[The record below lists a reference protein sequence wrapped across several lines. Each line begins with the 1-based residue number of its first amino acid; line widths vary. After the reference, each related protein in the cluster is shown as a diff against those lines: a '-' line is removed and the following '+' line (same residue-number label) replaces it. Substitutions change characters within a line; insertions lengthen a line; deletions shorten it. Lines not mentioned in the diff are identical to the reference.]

1 VSLIADAL
9 KAAQLEKSQQLP
21 ARPKMSPE
29 QRGFF
34 AYSQK
39 SGQRRAGMPRG
50 VTYGLLGL
58 GALGLVAALVALL
71 VSTST
76 PATTASPDPTPSP
89 IAAPTVSE
97 PVLIPSTSQAADSE
111 TPFSQAAPPLT
122 RSDDSFSDNSP
133 QAASYPARSA
143 AVIVPR
149 QAPERAPA
157 EPLSDEEIV
166 IGSGPGAP
174 IAVRAVAPAPAPA
187 PTAAV
192 KRPAGTLR
200 ITMEGPVNRDPD
212 PLFQEALAA
221 QRRGDMSLARDL
233 YNRALARS
241 PNNAELHNNVGT
253 LYKAA
258 GELDRAE
265 QSYRRAIALSPRLAA
280 AWSNLGALLNARG
293 RTQEATAALQQAL
306 IIDPANA
313 ATKVNLAIQYQAAG
327 MHGDARLLLEEA
339 VRANPLAPEPHYA
352 LAGSLE
358 KLGDRQGAIRQ
369 YDLFLATAGPQL
381 APLQQQVRQHLVTL
395 RTQ

>member
-1 VSLIADAL
+1 MSLIADAL

-39 SGQRRAGMPRG
+39 SGQRRAGMPRA
-50 VTYGLLGL
+50 VTYGLIGL

-76 PATTASPDPTPSP
+76 PATTASAAPTPSP
-89 IAAPTVSE
+89 ISAPVVSA
-97 PVLIPSTSQAADSE
+97 PVLIPSTSQAADGV

-122 RSDDSFSDNSP
+122 QSDDSFSDNSP
-133 QAASYPARSA
+133 PASSYPGRSE

-149 QAPERAPA
+149 QAPDP
-157 EPLSDEEIV
+157 
-166 IGSGPGAP
+166 AP
-174 IAVRAVAPAPAPA
+174 IASVPEGEVVARPALDTPIGVKAVATTPE
-187 PTAAV
+187 AAV
-192 KRPAGTLR
+192 RRPAGTLR
-200 ITMEGPVNRDPD
+200 ITMESPVSRDPG

-221 QRRGDMSLARDL
+221 QRRGDVGLARDL
-233 YNRALARS
+233 YNRALARN

-253 LYKAA
+253 LYKAS

-293 RTQEATAALQQAL
+293 RTKEATAALQQAL

>member
-1 VSLIADAL
+1 
-9 KAAQLEKSQQLP
+9 
-21 ARPKMSPE
+21 
-29 QRGFF
+29 
-34 AYSQK
+34 
-39 SGQRRAGMPRG
+39 
-50 VTYGLLGL
+50 
-58 GALGLVAALVALL
+58 
-71 VSTST
+71 
-76 PATTASPDPTPSP
+76 
-89 IAAPTVSE
+89 
-97 PVLIPSTSQAADSE
+97 
-111 TPFSQAAPPLT
+111 
-122 RSDDSFSDNSP
+122 
-133 QAASYPARSA
+133 
-143 AVIVPR
+143 
-149 QAPERAPA
+149 
-157 EPLSDEEIV
+157 
-166 IGSGPGAP
+166 
-174 IAVRAVAPAPAPA
+174 
-187 PTAAV
+187 
-192 KRPAGTLR
+192 
-200 ITMEGPVNRDPD
+200 
-212 PLFQEALAA
+212 
-221 QRRGDMSLARDL
+221 MSLARDL

>member
-39 SGQRRAGMPRG
+39 SGQRRAGMPRA
-50 VTYGLLGL
+50 VTYGLIGL

-76 PATTASPDPTPSP
+76 PATTASTAPTPSP

-97 PVLIPSTSQAADSE
+97 PVFIPSTSQAADSE

-122 RSDDSFSDNSP
+122 QSDDSFSDNSP
-133 QAASYPARSA
+133 QASSYPARSA

-149 QAPERAPA
+149 QAPERAPV
-157 EPLSDEEIV
+157 ESLSDEQIV

-174 IAVRAVAPAPAPA
+174 IAVSAVAPPTA

-200 ITMEGPVNRDPD
+200 ITMEGPVNRDPG

-221 QRRGDMSLARDL
+221 QRRGDVGLARDL
-233 YNRALARS
+233 YNRALARN

-293 RTQEATAALQQAL
+293 RTKEATAAFQQAL
-306 IIDPANA
+306 VIDPANA

-327 MHGDARLLLEEA
+327 MHADARLLLEEA

-358 KLGDRQGAIRQ
+358 KLGDRQGAARQ
-369 YDLFLATAGPQL
+369 YDLFLATAGTQF
-381 APLQQQVRQHLVTL
+381 ATLQQQVRQHLVTL
-395 RTQ
+395 RTQQ